1 VAVAA
6 THYTVLGVSPHAST
20 EDIRRAYLTLARAL
34 HPDRTLGASVAEAEQ
49 ASRRMQEVNE
59 AWRVLREPASR
70 AAYDRAIAGGRR
82 PVRPPSSPPPPR
94 HAAPPLDDDDDLDVP
109 FTSAP
114 AEPGDIGVS
123 VVRALPWLAVAVIL
137 VVIFVFT
144 AFAGKHGAK
153 TTDDLVGKCVS
164 SGNVAA
170 VNAVPCQGP
179 NDGRVVLVVDR
190 ASLCPDGS
198 NSRPIEGNEW
208 LCLEPSNEVPP
219 VSAVPAT
226 NPTTTTAPTS
236 VP

>member
-6 THYTVLGVSPHAST
+6 THYAVLGVSPHAST
-20 EDIRRAYLTLARAL
+20 EEIRRAYLELARAL
-34 HPDRTLGASVAEAEQ
+34 HPDRTLGASITEAEQ

-70 AAYDRAIAGGRR
+70 AAYDRAVAGGRR
-82 PVRPPSSPPPPR
+82 PMRPAAPGGPPR
-94 HAAPPLDDDDDLDVP
+94 HAAPPIEDDDDLDVP

-114 AEPGDIGVS
+114 AHPGDIGLS
-123 VVRALPWLAVAVIL
+123 VVRALPWMAVAVVL

-144 AFAGKHGAK
+144 AFAGKHSPK
-153 TTDDLVGKCVS
+153 SSDDLVGKCVS

-179 NDGRVVLVVDR
+179 NDGKVVLVVDR

-198 NSRPIEGNEW
+198 SSRPIEGDRW
-208 LCLEPSNEVPP
+208 LCLEPSNHIPP
-219 VSAVPAT
+219 VSAV
-226 NPTTTTAPTS
+226 TTTTPTS
-236 VP
+236 LP